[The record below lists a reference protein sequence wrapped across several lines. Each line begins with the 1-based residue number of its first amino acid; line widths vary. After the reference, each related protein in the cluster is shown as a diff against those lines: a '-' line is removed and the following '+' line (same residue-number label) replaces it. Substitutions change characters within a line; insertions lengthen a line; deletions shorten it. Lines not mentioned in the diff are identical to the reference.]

1 MTPTGP
7 ETWVRPSPARLRG
20 MAPGW
25 GAFLWFSHRDKAVHL
40 IVVTPSSAESVLVP
54 FPGGNRARVPMA
66 TQFRSTWLSSSL
78 RSLRERELLDTYLG
92 HLPPRYHESVLA
104 PVAGLWL
111 PIEVAVAHYKAC
123 DALALSSVDV
133 LAIGR
138 EATNRVHGTILST
151 FVRLARNAG
160 ITPWMALPR
169 MQELWAR
176 IWMGGGVSVIKLGP
190 KEARI
195 EIAGWPCAASPYC
208 RIALRGVL
216 PGIVDL
222 FCMKSYA
229 RDLPK
234 LATETTL
241 GYVLSWA

>member
-1 MTPTGP
+1 
-7 ETWVRPSPARLRG
+7 
-20 MAPGW
+20 
-25 GAFLWFSHRDKAVHL
+25 
-40 IVVTPSSAESVLVP
+40 
-54 FPGGNRARVPMA
+54 MA

-78 RSLRERELLDTYLG
+78 RSLRERELLDAYLR
-92 HLPPRYHESVLA
+92 HLPPRHHEAVLA

-111 PIEVAVAHYKAC
+111 PIEVAIAHYDAC

-138 EATNRVHGTILST
+138 EATSRVHGTILST
-151 FVRLARNAG
+151 FVRLARDAG
-160 ITPWMALPR
+160 ITPWTALPR
-169 MQELWAR
+169 MHELWAR
-176 IWMGGGVSVIKLGP
+176 IWIGGGVSVAKLGP

-208 RIALRGVL
+208 RTALRGVL

-222 FCMKSYA
+222 FCTKSYA
-229 RDLPK
+229 REVQK